1 MVKQWWSRRKC
12 AAPTKMRPPAM
23 TQWRSTSPLL
33 RHLQQW
39 RSQSFRSQ
47 SLHFWHH
54 EPDKISPNFSPLF
67 LLFSSLFFK
76 ENSRENINIFLYIF
90 FSIIFFI
97 SSKLKKI
104 IFHMIFFPFL
114 NIFRKSN
121 IALCYD
127 GRKIGLPIYHGF
139 KVISQ

>member
-1 MVKQWWSRRKC
+1 MRCPVENAPAGGDSMKINFSSPPPSATMKISVTSFAKSSLLASRY
-12 AAPTKMRPPAM
+12 
-23 TQWRSTSPLL
+23 
-33 RHLQQW
+33 
-39 RSQSFRSQ
+39 
-47 SLHFWHH
+47 H

-90 FSIIFFI
+90 FSIIFFM
-97 SSKLKKI
+97 SPKLKKI

-114 NIFRKSN
+114 SIFRKPN

-127 GRKIGLPIYHGF
+127 WRKIGLPIYHGF